1 MAGHGGGTLKGPQQV
16 SIAASGVGRTDLMN
30 ADGGGGRGHI
40 MQGFEIQ
47 VKESDSYPLPHQ
59 GSPLLL
65 FIIILKI
72 ILFIL
77 GCAGSSLLHGLFSS
91 CGEQGLLFVAE

>member
-1 MAGHGGGTLKGPQQV
+1 MAQGL
-16 SIAASGVGRTDLMN
+16 SCAEA
-30 ADGGGGRGHI
+30 RGI
-40 MQGFEIQ
+40 FPDQGLNLCSLYRQ
-47 VKESDSYPLPHQ
+47 ADSYPLPHQ

>member
-47 VKESDSYPLPHQ
+47 VKESDSYPKHHEQLLSDFKLEPR
-59 GSPLLL
+59 GSD
-65 FIIILKI
+65 
-72 ILFIL
+72 
-77 GCAGSSLLHGLFSS
+77 LHFKKL
-91 CGEQGLLFVAE
+91 